1 RLNIVS
7 TKCASIIQALAGY
20 EAIRG
25 SFRSIGGG
33 LANYF
38 TTDINAWYLNTGLAD
53 PGSRTVGSSGG
64 FNSLASAFGKV
75 DYSFDD
81 RYLLSLTVRRD
92 GSSNLGAQ
100 KYGTFPAVSVGW
112 RLSNESFMQGLEWL
126 DDLKLRF
133 GWGKTGNQSI
143 PAGNAFD
150 RFGGGP
156 GSSSYDI
163 GGSNNSVTTGFAL
176 TARGNPDTRWE
187 ENIST
192 NIGIDASILGG
203 KLLFVADLYQR
214 TVDGL
219 LFNPALPA
227 TGGTAAPP
235 FVNIAKMENRG
246 LDFSV
251 DYRDNF
257 GDFGFDIGVAFTAYR
272 NEIIDIDGVQESF
285 FSTGGDTRIG
295 RTSINTVGNPIGTF
309 YGFTYDGLFRSQEE
323 VDAHATQ
330 DGAAVG
336 RIRFK
341 DLNEDGVI
349 NDDDLGIIGSPHP
362 DFTAGINIGLSYKN
376 FDFTMFL
383 FASQGNE
390 IFNYNKL
397 FEVFRFFN
405 TNVREEVLTDAFHP
419 TRNPEGTL
427 PIMDENDV
435 FSERPNSFYV
445 EDASYIR
452 AKQMQLGYTL
462 PTELGSR
469 LGMTNVRIYIQ
480 GQNLFTITNY
490 SGIDPALSNFGVR
503 GNSDQWNGNDFGN
516 YPSSKVFMAG
526 ISLGL

>member
-1 RLNIVS
+1 
-7 TKCASIIQALAGY
+7 
-20 EAIRG
+20 
-25 SFRSIGGG
+25 
-33 LANYF
+33 
-38 TTDINAWYLNTGLAD
+38 
-53 PGSRTVGSSGG
+53 
-64 FNSLASAFGKV
+64 
-75 DYSFDD
+75 
-81 RYLLSLTVRRD
+81 
-92 GSSNLGAQ
+92 
-100 KYGTFPAVSVGW
+100 
-112 RLSNESFMQGLEWL
+112 
-126 DDLKLRF
+126 
-133 GWGKTGNQSI
+133 
-143 PAGNAFD
+143 
-150 RFGGGP
+150 
-156 GSSSYDI
+156 
-163 GGSNNSVTTGFAL
+163 
-176 TARGNPDTRWE
+176 
-187 ENIST
+187 
-192 NIGIDASILGG
+192 
-203 KLLFVADLYQR
+203 
-214 TVDGL
+214 
-219 LFNPALPA
+219 
-227 TGGTAAPP
+227 
-235 FVNIAKMENRG
+235 
-246 LDFSV
+246 
-251 DYRDNF
+251 
-257 GDFGFDIGVAFTAYR
+257 
-272 NEIIDIDGVQESF
+272 
-285 FSTGGDTRIG
+285 RIG